1 MHQFDPH
8 AIRPGC
14 HPKYARW
21 RYVAPLPSA
30 ELMGT
35 VGAPDI
41 ENFLIV
47 GDAWA
52 QVVTHFAPPAGTVLD
67 VGCGC
72 GRTARVL
79 LNARALR
86 YVGFDILRPSI
97 DWCCAHLAPLAGGR
111 FEFHHVDGRSEHY
124 NPGGRLSPREIR
136 FPCTDGTVDLAFGAS
151 LFTHLLED
159 DALHYLAETRR
170 VLRSGGRALYSIL
183 PPTTP
188 GASFRGGEDRIEIA
202 PAYFLELAAR
212 AGLAFEEALGEL
224 AGQETF
230 LLRAEPT

>member
-8 AIRPGC
+8 AIRPAS
-14 HPKYARW
+14 HEKYPRW
-21 RYVAPLPSA
+21 RHVAPLPSA

-52 QVVTHFAPPAGTVLD
+52 QVVTRFVPPDGTVLD

-86 YVGFDILRPSI
+86 YVGFDIMRPSI
-97 DWCCAHLAPLAGGR
+97 EWCREELAPLADGR
-111 FEFHHVDGRSEHY
+111 FAFHHVDGHSEHY
-124 NPGGRLSPREIR
+124 NPAGRLAPHEIR
-136 FPCTDGTVDLAFGAS
+136 FPCADGTVDLAFGAS
-151 LFTHLLED
+151 LFTHLLEA
-159 DALHYLAETRR
+159 DARHYLAETRR
-170 VLRSGGRALYSIL
+170 VLRPGGRALYSIL
-183 PPTTP
+183 PTSGPDTP
-188 GASFRGGEDRIEIA
+188 YRGGEDRIEVA
-202 PAYFLELAAR
+202 PTYFLDLAAGS
-212 AGLAFEEALGEL
+212 GLALEERLGEL

-230 LLRAEPT
+230 LLRVG